1 MKKKILLILLFI
13 PFMTLILSCSRSPIE
28 KALKGKL
35 KSMDENVA
43 VSNHCKSCHLH
54 SDFVPELHIVKMNKK
69 YQDFS
74 LLRKSSR
81 CLQCHDL
88 ELENIFSREKR
99 FTNIPHENFLVKYLL
114 KKNLKR
120 KPNFQKRRRSIKNIS
135 KRIKIEVGIFSIFID

>member
-43 VSNHCKSCHLH
+43 VSNHCQSCHLH

-99 FTNIPHENFLVKYLL
+99 FTNIPHGK
-114 KKNLKR
+114 
-120 KPNFQKRRRSIKNIS
+120 
-135 KRIKIEVGIFSIFID
+135 IFSKIPSEKEFKEKTKLPKEKKINKKHKQKNKDRSWYFFYLY